1 MTDHYQRIG
10 LEAVAVC
17 GGPSTK
23 LLLYA
28 EVEDGAISAD
38 LFFQLPAEQIVRFR
52 FAPEALRESIY
63 EFWES
68 GENSIAPR
76 SWAAMRFVVLGG
88 KFTVDLTYPE
98 QLNPDEG
105 LPERRPLVVAEC
117 FPGLII
123 DYSKPHG

>member
-10 LEAVAVC
+10 QEALAVC
-17 GGPSTK
+17 GGLSSK

-38 LFFQLPAEQIVRFR
+38 LFFQRPAEQLVRFR

-63 EFWES
+63 KFWES
-68 GENSIAPR
+68 GENNITPR

-88 KFTVDLTYPE
+88 QFTVDLTYPE
-98 QLNPDEG
+98 QLNSDEG

-117 FPGLII
+117 FPGLRI